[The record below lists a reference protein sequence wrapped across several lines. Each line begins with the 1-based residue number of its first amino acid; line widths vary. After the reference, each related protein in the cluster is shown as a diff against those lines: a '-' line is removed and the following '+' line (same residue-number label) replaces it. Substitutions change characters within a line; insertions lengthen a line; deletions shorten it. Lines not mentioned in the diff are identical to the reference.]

1 MKKWIILLTVFALPL
16 GLNVS
21 QAKDANF
28 TVNVAGAYGD
38 PTGVALSS
46 TLLHV
51 FGLNDSNLKL
61 NLRAGAEFDFSG
73 RYAVNLDALAT
84 LEQLDYNVYGGS
96 TLGFL
101 NGGVAPGVILGGTLF
116 LTDSFDFFLE
126 GQYAFNRGLNARV
139 GVSYRF

>member
-1 MKKWIILLTVFALPL
+1 MKKWIIPLTVLALPVSL
-16 GLNVS
+16 GVA

-28 TVNVAGAYGD
+28 TVNVAGVYGD
-38 PTGVALSS
+38 PTGMALSS
-46 TLLHV
+46 TFLHV

-73 RYAVNLDALAT
+73 RYAFNLDALAT
-84 LEQLDYNVYGGS
+84 LEQLDYNLYGGS

-101 NGGVAPGVILGGTLF
+101 NGGVAPGVVLGGTLF
-116 LTDSFDFFLE
+116 LTDSFDLFLE
-126 GQYAFNRGLNARV
+126 GQYAFNRGLNARL

>member
-1 MKKWIILLTVFALPL
+1 MKKLLIPLAALSL
-16 GLNVS
+16 GAAHA
-21 QAKDANF
+21 QDANF
-28 TVNVAGAYGD
+28 TVNVAGVLGD
-38 PTGVALSS
+38 PTGVSLSS

-51 FGLNDSNLKL
+51 FGLNDNNLKL

-84 LEQLDYNVYGGS
+84 LEQLDYNIYGGS

-116 LTDSFDFFLE
+116 LTNNIDLFLE
-126 GQYAFNRGLNARV
+126 GQYAFNRGFNSRV
-139 GVSYRF
+139 GVSFRF